1 MKHLTFTILS
11 LILGIYT
18 PIHCEDATCSESLW
32 LKDARSISLGGGM
45 NAIDHSV
52 SQGLSVSYYVPYQLL
67 ELSSRSI
74 KVAQR
79 TKWMDLDGI
88 FVQTGDEVM
97 MENYISIGASR
108 SLSGSFIMSANVGYY
123 YCKTII
129 HENASSW
136 LSELSCQ
143 YKPCDKLQIYLYL
156 FNPTGSKI
164 KRGDDLIRMSQ
175 SFHLGGSFYPVKK
188 IEWLAELEK
197 VQSEKIIWHLG
208 IEYAIWD
215 VFCLRTGLS
224 ANPLQPSW
232 GIGGKVRRF
241 KYALGGNI
249 HPVLGLSSCF
259 SLYYIW

>member
-1 MKHLTFTILS
+1 MKHWAVT
-11 LILGIYT
+11 LILLLFRGFT
-18 PIHCEDATCSESLW
+18 SVQGEDSTLSESLW

-45 NAIDHSV
+45 NAIDKSA
-52 SQGLSVSYYVPYQLL
+52 SQGLSVSYFVPYQLF

-74 KVAQR
+74 KIAQKTR
-79 TKWMDLDGI
+79 WMDLDGI
-88 FVQTGDEVM
+88 IVQTGDEVF

-108 SLSGSFIMSANVGYY
+108 SLSGSFIMSVNAGYY
-123 YCKTII
+123 HCKAVSV
-129 HENASSW
+129 ENASTW

-164 KRGDDLIRMSQ
+164 KRGDDLIRMNQ
-175 SFHLGGSFYPVKK
+175 SFHLGGSFSPVKK
-188 IEWLAELEK
+188 IEWLTELEK
-197 VQSEKIIWHLG
+197 VQSKRIIWHLG
-208 IEYAIWD
+208 IEYAVWD
-215 VFCLRTGLS
+215 VFCIRTGLS
-224 ANPLQPSW
+224 ANPVRPSW
-232 GIGGKVRRF
+232 GIGGTLHRF